1 MFCYQALKEIAACEG
16 KGRVKGGQEVLAR
29 GPFLTPTWAG
39 FRKMLWLEVIVEEM
53 KTGVTAASR
62 PLGTRIDISP
72 ATERRATRQ
81 QGSEIKLSGVSGLAD
96 GDGSMKKEEGGS
108 IKRNINQLKHIH
120 FLLHSRFYQ
129 KKTLNFVV
137 LAAAE
142 I

>member
-1 MFCYQALKEIAACEG
+1 M
-16 KGRVKGGQEVLAR
+16 KGGQEVLAR
-29 GPFLTPTWAG
+29 GPFLAPTWVG
-39 FRKMLWLEVIVEEM
+39 FRKMLGLEVIAEEM
-53 KTGVTAASR
+53 KTGVTAALC

-81 QGSEIKLSGVSGLAD
+81 QGSEIKLSGVGGLAN

-120 FLLHSRFYQ
+120 FLLHHRFYQ